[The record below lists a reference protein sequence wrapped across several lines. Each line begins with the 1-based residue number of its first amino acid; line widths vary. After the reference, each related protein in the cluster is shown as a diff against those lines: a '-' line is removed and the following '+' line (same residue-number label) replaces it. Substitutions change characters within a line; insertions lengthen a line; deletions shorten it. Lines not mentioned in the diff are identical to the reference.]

1 MEKAHAASSTDRAP
15 SMDTPGWMPLVSPG
29 SVVRMG
35 TFSNPALSRALRRMG
50 V

>member
-1 MEKAHAASSTDRAP
+1 MEKAQAASSTECAP
-15 SMDTPGWMPLVSPG
+15 SMDTPGWIPLVSPG

-35 TFSNPALSRALRRMG
+35 TVSNPALSSALRRIA